1 MKVVLLV
8 FKRMLFTIFGLLGLL
23 ALAVVVYVNTAP
35 QIGQEPNG
43 AHLEKIRLS
52 PNYGNGEFVNLIDTR
67 LGSFNEM
74 IDTLPDFIWTKN
86 GEPESKIPV
95 KFGQNES
102 AAIDSLCFVTW
113 YGHSA
118 FLIEMEGKRILIDP
132 MLGETASPVPFGTKR
147 FGYEKPIPLEK
158 LTDIDA
164 VILSHDHYDHLDYPT
179 IVKIKGEVGHFYTAL
194 GVGSH
199 LMSQG
204 VTEEK
209 ITELDWW
216 EQADHEGIDLVAC
229 PARHFSGRGLTDRN
243 ATQWAS
249 WVIKGKYQSL
259 YFSGD
264 SGYGSHFKEI
274 GQKWGPFDLAMME
287 CGQYNEAWEA
297 IHMMPEQ
304 SVQAGIEVR
313 GQLLMP
319 IHWGAFKLAV
329 HEWTDPIQRFKA
341 SSDNQNVPMVHP
353 FIGERFCLG
362 IDVPQQEWW
371 LTTNSK

>member
-199 LMSQG
+199 LMS
-204 VTEEK
+204 
-209 ITELDWW
+209 
-216 EQADHEGIDLVAC
+216 
-229 PARHFSGRGLTDRN
+229 
-243 ATQWAS
+243 
-249 WVIKGKYQSL
+249 
-259 YFSGD
+259 
-264 SGYGSHFKEI
+264 
-274 GQKWGPFDLAMME
+274 
-287 CGQYNEAWEA
+287 
-297 IHMMPEQ
+297 
-304 SVQAGIEVR
+304 
-313 GQLLMP
+313 
-319 IHWGAFKLAV
+319 
-329 HEWTDPIQRFKA
+329 
-341 SSDNQNVPMVHP
+341 
-353 FIGERFCLG
+353 
-362 IDVPQQEWW
+362 
-371 LTTNSK
+371 

>member
-1 MKVVLLV
+1 M
-8 FKRMLFTIFGLLGLL
+8 
-23 ALAVVVYVNTAP
+23 
-35 QIGQEPNG
+35 
-43 AHLEKIRLS
+43 
-52 PNYGNGEFVNLIDTR
+52 
-67 LGSFNEM
+67 
-74 IDTLPDFIWTKN
+74 
-86 GEPESKIPV
+86 
-95 KFGQNES
+95 
-102 AAIDSLCFVTW
+102 
-113 YGHSA
+113 
-118 FLIEMEGKRILIDP
+118 
-132 MLGETASPVPFGTKR
+132 
-147 FGYEKPIPLEK
+147 
-158 LTDIDA
+158 
-164 VILSHDHYDHLDYPT
+164 
-179 IVKIKGEVGHFYTAL
+179 
-194 GVGSH
+194 
-199 LMSQG
+199 
-204 VTEEK
+204 
-209 ITELDWW
+209 
-216 EQADHEGIDLVAC
+216 AC